1 MSLPSH
7 VLRFE
12 VARDVF
18 ILLRTPFSNRI
29 CKQNLEL
36 PITLKSHKLSDKMT
50 FCPLCKTLGLSK
62 LVVSKD
68 GKAKKLY
75 SRLEKDNFQT
85 PLLKEGMAK
94 CYGLEKSGKYINQEC
109 RPKKIFIE
117 NYEIHGRNVAA
128 LSIFDLADLLLQK
141 DFPQIANFN
150 KERRLGPIF
159 LPNNFIPKIPKSK
172 IFENQGE
179 IANESN
185 SKKFPGAI
193 GDSVERQV
201 FETLK
206 LHFLPKRNENVM
218 IIQGM

>member
-185 SKKFPGAI
+185 SKKFPRAI